1 MGVIQVLFFIN
12 VSLIL
17 VHEMDA
23 IRCKE
28 WKMFIILKDIKEE
41 YGYLIFTL
49 LHLPIYFLCLASIF
63 NYIKY
68 LNSREYIWIDVIL
81 ILHSI
86 VHFLFRKNK
95 NNKFSKLFSQF
106 IIYGIS
112 LIAMMRIILILC
124 N

>member
-28 WKMFIILKDIKEE
+28 WKMFIMLKDIKEE

-49 LHLPIYFLCLASIF
+49 LHLPIYF
-63 NYIKY
+63 Y
-68 LNSREYIWIDVIL
+68 V
-81 ILHSI
+81 
-86 VHFLFRKNK
+86 
-95 NNKFSKLFSQF
+95 
-106 IIYGIS
+106 
-112 LIAMMRIILILC
+112 
-124 N
+124 